1 MSALWRI
8 NLWVTACFALLT
20 LAGAG
25 LLLRQAADDVE
36 REVQS
41 AEALVQYQGDSA
53 ERQPASLR
61 LPRGTRL

>member
-41 AEALVQYQGDSA
+41 AEALVQYLGIAPNGS
-53 ERQPASLR
+53 QPVCNQS
-61 LPRGTRL
+61 